1 MSELLMRYLYGMTIQ
16 ATGTNQMPVLNKFV
30 LHDTSLPSRIALFKS
45 TKKKNAS
52 FLLQMLYL

>member
-52 FLLQMLYL
+52 FLLQML

>member
-30 LHDTSLPSRIALFKS
+30 LHDTSLSHCLIQINE
-45 TKKKNAS
+45 KKECQ
-52 FLLQMLYL
+52 LLTTNVITI